1 MSKSDLTEREFLD
14 VTKLIK
20 IIADSVKTHIGSDP
34 SVTPSSDMAL
44 YAMQV
49 LSLVCQLNR
58 GYTKE
63 QIARIWD
70 TSTRLSNKLHAAS
83 KSDKV
88 TAKFQGPVNFR
99 YKN

>member
-1 MSKSDLTEREFLD
+1 MDKSELTEREFAD
-14 VTKLIK
+14 VTRLIK
-20 IIADSVKTHIGSDP
+20 IIADSVKTHIESDP
-34 SVTPSSDMAL
+34 STIHGSDMAL

-63 QIARIWD
+63 QIAKIWD
-70 TSTRLSNKLHAAS
+70 TSTKLSNRLHAAS

-88 TAKFQGPVNFR
+88 TNKFQSPVDIR